1 MKQTK
6 ALQDKNSLAEQ
17 ISKFFDKEK
26 VEQLARET
34 KFVQRESNLMGLDF
48 FFLCLFAHQQNYEI
62 SLDGLSNELMKD
74 GVCIS
79 KQSIQ
84 DRFNPYAVEFMEQM
98 LNEAINQKLNIGTI
112 SKHPVFKRIVVEDS
126 TSFQIPEMFAAQYKG
141 SGGGA
146 SDAAVKI
153 QYAYDLIS
161 QKIISMVAQAGVNPD
176 SKQALGEVKKTTYV

>member
-6 ALQDKNSLAEQ
+6 ALQDKNSIVEQ
-17 ISKFFDKEK
+17 ISKLFDKEK

-34 KFVQRESNLMGLDF
+34 KFVQRESNLMGVDF

-84 DRFNPYAVEFMEQM
+84 DRFNPYAVEFMEKM
-98 LNEAINQKLNIGTI
+98 LNEAMSQKLKIGTI
-112 SKHPVFKRIVVEDS
+112 SKHPIFQRIVIEDS
-126 TSFQIPEMFAAQYKG
+126 TTFQLPEMFAQKYKG

-161 QKIISMVAQAGVNPD
+161 QKIIVMLVQAGVNPD
-176 SKQALGEVKKTTYV
+176 SQQALGEVKKTIAE

>member
-6 ALQDKNSLAEQ
+6 ALQDKNSLVAQ

-26 VEQLARET
+26 VEQLAHET
-34 KFVQRESNLMGLDF
+34 KFVQRESNMKGLDF

-74 GVCIS
+74 GVCMS
-79 KQSIQ
+79 KQSIH
-84 DRFNPYAVEFMEQM
+84 DRFNPYAVEFMEQ
-98 LNEAINQKLNIGTI
+98 LLSEAISQKLSIGTLP
-112 SKHPVFKRIVVEDS
+112 KHPLFHRIVVEDS
-126 TSFQIPEMFAAQYKG
+126 TSFQVPEMFAYKYKG

-146 SDAAVKI
+146 SDAAIKI

-161 QKIISMVAQAGVNPD
+161 EKIISMVAQSGVNPD
-176 SKQALGEVKKTTYV
+176 SKQELGEVKKTTYE